1 MYDSASMV
9 AQMVKNLPV
18 MWETWVLSLG
28 WEDPL
33 KKEMA
38 TCSNILAWKILW
50 MEEPVGQAI
59 VNGVAKS
66 QTPLSTHVHAHI
78 HTHVCVHIL
87 HTHIISCHLYD

>member
-38 TCSNILAWKILW
+38 TCSNILAWKIPW
-50 MEEPVGQAI
+50 TEEPRGLQSMGLQRVG
-59 VNGVAKS
+59 
-66 QTPLSTHVHAHI
+66 
-78 HTHVCVHIL
+78 
-87 HTHIISCHLYD
+87 YD